1 MNAEEIGTWNISR
14 ILRNWIICSKKYIKE
29 KKEVCHT
36 VALPFYIKKYL
47 KGKRRIMKIQ
57 IFHHAKI

>member
-1 MNAEEIGTWNISR
+1 MVFQN
-14 ILRNWIICSKKYIKE
+14 LRLLCE
-29 KKEVCHT
+29 KKAKGNKSKTKGGGGVCHT
-36 VALPFYIKKYL
+36 VAALPFTLKGIL